1 MNRVSSQPLLCVA
14 LFLAGCLCFLVALN
28 PEWLSGEAGDGGPG
42 GGGRIPGL
50 EPHKPPAQT
59 EETVTP
65 ETPEVPKEER
75 KPEDTSRGK
84 DPAASPGSR

>member
-1 MNRVSSQPLLCVA
+1 MKRVSSQPLLCVA
-14 LFLAGCLCFLVALN
+14 LFLAGCLCFLVAWN
-28 PEWLSGEAGDGGPG
+28 PEWLSGEDEYGGPV

-50 EPHKPPAQT
+50 EPPAKM
-59 EETVTP
+59 EEAEAP

-75 KPEDTSRGK
+75 KPEDTSHGK